1 MLPYHLEAVC
11 HKVLP
16 RLPLATEEQKE
27 AGVVSVSLHP
37 VIDSVRLILDL
48 ICVTDWL
55 KLILNL
61 TYVVSQSGWSDLIS
75 VTDCLKLILELT
87 YVVSV
92 SLTDSGCTWIPHECL
107 YQSAVTASHL
117 VWSHQPGKSENRYK
131 TLQGKPIIIF
141 CLFEYKTYI
150 LQYPWI
156 IKLNYRDPGPWGPP
170 ASAAQPGLHDGHRHE
185 AEVRL

>member
-1 MLPYHLEAVC
+1 MLPHHLEAVC

-16 RLPLATEEQKE
+16 RLPLAAEEQNE

-48 ICVTDWL
+48 ICATDCL
-55 KLILNL
+55 KLNLLKYLVSLSLILSVRL
-61 TYVVSQSGWSDLIS
+61 ILDLIS

-87 YVVSV
+87 YVVSL
-92 SLTDSGCTWIPHECL
+92 SLTDSGRTWSSHECL

-150 LQYPWI
+150 LQYP
-156 IKLNYRDPGPWGPP
+156 
-170 ASAAQPGLHDGHRHE
+170 
-185 AEVRL
+185 

>member
-1 MLPYHLEAVC
+1 MLPHHLEAVC

-16 RLPLATEEQKE
+16 RLPLAAEEQNE

-48 ICVTDWL
+48 I
-55 KLILNL
+55 
-61 TYVVSQSGWSDLIS
+61 S

-87 YVVSV
+87 YVVSL
-92 SLTDSGCTWIPHECL
+92 SLTDSGRTWSSHECL

-156 IKLNYRDPGPWGPP
+156 IKLNYQDPGPWGPP